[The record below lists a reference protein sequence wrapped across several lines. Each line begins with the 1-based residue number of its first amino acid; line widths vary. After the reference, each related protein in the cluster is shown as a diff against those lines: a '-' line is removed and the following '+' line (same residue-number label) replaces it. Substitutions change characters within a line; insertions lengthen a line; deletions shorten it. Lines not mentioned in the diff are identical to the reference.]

1 MLKDVQDKGAI
12 KSRVTYTEL
21 CRSCLFYPGKFW
33 GGVGLGFE
41 CTLGA
46 FGQHV
51 SPSAPRTR
59 TRAGEAQATADGLGA
74 HVGG

>member
-1 MLKDVQDKGAI
+1 M
-12 KSRVTYTEL
+12 
-21 CRSCLFYPGKFW
+21 
-33 GGVGLGFE
+33 GLGFE